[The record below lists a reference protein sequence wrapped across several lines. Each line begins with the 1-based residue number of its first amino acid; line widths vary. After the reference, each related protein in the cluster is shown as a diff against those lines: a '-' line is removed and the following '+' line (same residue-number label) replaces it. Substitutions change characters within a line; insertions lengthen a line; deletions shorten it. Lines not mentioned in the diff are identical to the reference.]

1 MGSLKYII
9 FIVYI
14 MYVINP
20 IIPVIDYIVRYDYYA
35 KVLCEN
41 RPNGDNE
48 CCGKCQV
55 VKQVT
60 SQSEQNGKKNSPES
74 RVLSIVEV
82 DVHIL
87 LSCCNECIPESTHSI
102 AQKTTSL
109 ADGNTSLGHKRKPYA
124 PPRLPMFT

>member
-1 MGSLKYII
+1 MSLLRYIV

-20 IIPVIDYIVRYDYYA
+20 IIPVIDYIARYDYYA
-35 KVLCEN
+35 NVLCEN

-55 VKQVT
+55 VKQVS
-60 SQSEQNGKKNSPES
+60 SQSEQSSKENSPES
-74 RVLSIVEV
+74 RALSIAEV

-87 LSCCNECIPESTHSI
+87 LSYCHECTPKPTNTLV
-102 AQKTTSL
+102 QKTTSL
-109 ADGNTSLGHKRKPYA
+109 ADGNTSLGHKRKPYS
-124 PPRLPMFT
+124 PPRLPLFS